1 MDKENINIGT
11 ILYIE
16 NNKTSM
22 KEALIK
28 MNELL
33 SKMSTEEQEN
43 YLKKINIIQTEEKI
57 YSYKKI

>member
-43 YLKKINIIQTEEKI
+43 YLKKINIIQTEGKI